1 MRALRM
7 LVTLFAVISPFA
19 MAAHAAS
26 RARGASLDAMLQP
39 YLARYGLPA
48 LAAAIAKDGRIIA
61 SGAVG
66 LRRAGGDARVT
77 IDDRFHIG
85 SDTKA
90 MTSLLA
96 AMLVESGK
104 LRWNTTVAEAFPE
117 LAGSMNA
124 DVKGV
129 TLEQL
134 LSHTSGIPSDNDAHD
149 KLLRESFAQQKKNL
163 DELRYW
169 LVKQLVAQPLQSKP
183 GEKFA
188 YANMGYILAGA
199 ILERAGGKSWEEL
212 VATRIF
218 DPLGLKS
225 AGFGPQS
232 SLGRIDAPLGHVP
245 LPEGP
250 KPMLAGPNG
259 DNPEIMGPAGT
270 AHLSI
275 LDLAKWASWNAGAG
289 KRAPALVSKETLGK
303 LHTKVIDMPPKP
315 DAAPGTPSFG
325 GYGFGW
331 VTVQLPFAREP
342 FLFHGGS
349 NEMNVAY
356 LMLQPKSDLAMV
368 MATNIGGTKAD
379 DALKELSKE
388 LYARFGEH

>member
-1 MRALRM
+1 MRALKM
-7 LVTLFAVISPFA
+7 LFTLLAIGWPLTG
-19 MAAHAAS
+19 AHAAN
-26 RARGASLDAMLQP
+26 RARVSLDAMLQP
-39 YLARYGLPA
+39 YLTRYGLPA
-48 LAAAIAKDGRIIA
+48 LAAAVAKDGKIVA
-61 SGAVG
+61 AGAVG
-66 LRRAGGDARVT
+66 LRRAGGNERVT

-90 MTSLLA
+90 MTALLA

-134 LSHTSGIPSDNDAHD
+134 LWHTSGIPSDNDAHT
-149 KLLRESFAQQKKNL
+149 KLLQESFAQQKKNL

-169 LVKQLVAQPLQSKP
+169 LVKQLVVEPLQSNA

-232 SLGRIDAPLGHVP
+232 SLGRIDAPLGHIP

-270 AHLSI
+270 VHLSI
-275 LDLAKWASWNAGAG
+275 LDLAKWASWNAAEG
-289 KRAPALVSKETLGK
+289 KRGPALVSKETLRK

-356 LMLQPKSDLAMV
+356 LLLQPKSDLAMV
-368 MATNIGGTKAD
+368 MTTNIGGTKAD

-388 LYARFGEH
+388 LYARFGER